1 MKSIKAQT
9 AMAKHLIVISYDA
22 FSEDHCALASRL
34 PNLAE
39 LIKKEP
45 IAIN

>member
-22 FSEDHCALASRL
+22 FSEDHWALANAASKL
-34 PNLAE
+34 SG
-39 LIKKEP
+39 
-45 IAIN
+45 IN